1 MSGYLVNT
9 YTMHK
14 TNLMATAMLAFGL
27 GGFTGVIT
35 TNDSKIKLE
44 VAMVEE
50 FQSLQEKMKWDL
62 QENLVD
68 TNYAEYYIGYF
79 KSIEEQLM
87 YKPEEERYYY
97 E

>member
-1 MSGYLVNT
+1 
-9 YTMHK
+9 MHK
-14 TNLMATAMLAFGL
+14 VSNTNLIAAGILIFGL
-27 GGFTGVIT
+27 GGFTGVT
-35 TNDSKIKLE
+35 LTNDSKMQLE